1 MHLICILNYI
11 AVSTLIAKCEKKKR
25 KKDEADKLNTIS
37 NAYDKSDIKPTTT
50 NKNNKC

>member
-11 AVSTLIAKCEKKKR
+11 AVSTLIAKCEK